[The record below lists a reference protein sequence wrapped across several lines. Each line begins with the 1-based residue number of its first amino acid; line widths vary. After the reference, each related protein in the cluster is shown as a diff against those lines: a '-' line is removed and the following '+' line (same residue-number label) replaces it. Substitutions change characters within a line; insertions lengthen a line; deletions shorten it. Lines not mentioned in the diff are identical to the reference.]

1 MVGLE
6 TSNNNSIVLVVILAI
21 VVIGLGLI
29 LMRKVYSSIINWSWS
44 WSYPDPDA
52 EGVHQQQGQE
62 RVCQVQG
69 ADDHQAGHR
78 GEPDIRASHVKRRFQ
93 PRQCSNSWLKQYRFL
108 QERNF
113 CVIFWQSP

>member
-21 VVIGLGLI
+21 MVIGLALI

-44 WSYPDPDA
+44 WSWSWAWSCTNPDA

-62 RVCQVQG
+62 GVCQVQG
-69 ADDHQAGHR
+69 ADDRQVGHR
-78 GEPDIRASHVKRRFQ
+78 REPDIRASHVKRRSQ
-93 PRQCSNSWLKQYRFL
+93 PRQCSNS
-108 QERNF
+108 
-113 CVIFWQSP
+113 